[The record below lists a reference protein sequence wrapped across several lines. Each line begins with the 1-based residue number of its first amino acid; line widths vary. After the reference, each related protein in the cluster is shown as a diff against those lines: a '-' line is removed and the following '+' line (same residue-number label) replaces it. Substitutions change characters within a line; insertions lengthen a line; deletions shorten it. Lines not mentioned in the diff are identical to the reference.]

1 MIAGRRKVQKDGHM
15 QIVCHT
21 SGNLRPMNWVGVHFI
36 FRLPLYIFI
45 LGAPHPFNPGSPRN
59 DQPHRP
65 NIGQTGIK
73 SLYFLSLS
81 KAPQTFP
88 YWSWDTAIFS
98 FSLDDDLQKLRF
110 PVMTRPSG
118 FVCNLEDLLRNF
130 FYSLVARDKS
140 ILGDVKPIPWGTKV
154 LYLLTP
160 LPDTPNR

>member
-1 MIAGRRKVQKDGHM
+1 MQWCTSEVMLMIMIAGRRKVLKDGHM

-21 SGNLRPMNWVGVHFI
+21 LGNLRRMSWVGVHFI

-81 KAPQTFP
+81 KAPQKFP

-98 FSLDDDLQKLRF
+98 FSLDNDLQKLRI
-110 PVMTRPSG
+110 PVMTRH
-118 FVCNLEDLLRNF
+118 VKI
-130 FYSLVARDKS
+130 FYDKS
-140 ILGDVKPIPWGTKV
+140 DVKPIPWGTNI

>member
-1 MIAGRRKVQKDGHM
+1 MQWCTSEVMRMIMIAGRRKVQKDGHM

-21 SGNLRPMNWVGVHFI
+21 SGNLRPMSWVGVHFI

-45 LGAPHPFNPGSPRN
+45 IGAPHPFNPGSPRH

-81 KAPQTFP
+81 KAPQKFP

-98 FSLDDDLQKLRF
+98 FSLDDDLQKLRI

-130 FYSLVARDKS
+130 FIVLSRE
-140 ILGDVKPIPWGTKV
+140 TKAF
-154 LYLLTP
+154 
-160 LPDTPNR
+160 

>member
-1 MIAGRRKVQKDGHM
+1 MQWCTSEVMRMIMIAGRRKVQKDGHM

-21 SGNLRPMNWVGVHFI
+21 SGNLRPMSWVGVHFI
-36 FRLPLYIFI
+36 FRLPLYIVI
-45 LGAPHPFNPGSPRN
+45 LGAPHPFNPGSPRH

-65 NIGQTGIK
+65 NIGQTGYK

-81 KAPQTFP
+81 KAPQKFP

-98 FSLDDDLQKLRF
+98 FSLDDDLQKLRI

-130 FYSLVARDKS
+130 FIVLSRE
-140 ILGDVKPIPWGTKV
+140 TKAF
-154 LYLLTP
+154 
-160 LPDTPNR
+160 